1 MCECVREDVYLNVMS
16 TRRMSVHV
24 WRCTGVG
31 RRRRSSGLREDGGDI
46 GDCISTYV
54 CNLGSV
60 YSFLCVCTP
69 VVASDPSFENSD
81 DVGMV
86 SLNVPAVCGRCQT
99 TCHLSPSFP

>member
-1 MCECVREDVYLNVMS
+1 M
-16 TRRMSVHV
+16 HV

-31 RRRRSSGLREDGGDI
+31 RRRRSTGLREDGGGI

-60 YSFLCVCTP
+60 YSFLSVCTP
-69 VVASDPSFENSD
+69 GIASDPSFENSN

-86 SLNVPAVCGRCQT
+86 SSLKVPAVCGPCQT
-99 TCHLSPSFP
+99 TCHLSHSFP